1 MTLNTLPMSIGLG
14 SHFPQSVLIR
24 RAKPVVFGM
33 SLCMIAQRTCRIV
46 QARRYSQCPWKQG
59 NSTINYG
66 EGIPALAE
74 KLGISKR
81 EAAARKE
88 KYFEPYPLVREFI
101 EETHER
107 CRRELEVS
115 TILGRK
121 RRLKEADADWKEGFY
136 SRRYKRWVPERPG
149 KLAAR
154 ALRQA
159 VNAIIQGSAAEVAR
173 LAQILCEPKVMREI
187 GLHDEL
193 SQRIEQV
200 GARQLLQVHDEVLFE
215 VPTENLKEG
224 IEVLSRSMEAPFRYV
239 PELLGI
245 DFDELSIPLDVDAG
259 YGEAWSEAH

>member
-1 MTLNTLPMSIGLG
+1 
-14 SHFPQSVLIR
+14 
-24 RAKPVVFGM
+24 
-33 SLCMIAQRTCRIV
+33 
-46 QARRYSQCPWKQG
+46 
-59 NSTINYG
+59 
-66 EGIPALAE
+66 
-74 KLGISKR
+74 
-81 EAAARKE
+81 
-88 KYFEPYPLVREFI
+88 
-101 EETHER
+101 
-107 CRRELEVS
+107 
-115 TILGRK
+115 
-121 RRLKEADADWKEGFY
+121 
-136 SRRYKRWVPERPG
+136 
-149 KLAAR
+149 
-154 ALRQA
+154 